1 MARDLAEFEKRMVGS
16 GFGEMIGVKMQSLKD
31 GACTLTL
38 PYKPELSRGD
48 NLIHG
53 GVIAALID
61 KAGTAAAWSYED
73 IGAGAR
79 GATVA
84 LNVNYLAGA
93 DRCELTANGHVVR
106 RGGSITVA
114 DVEVLNPAGEL
125 VARGTVTYKLSL
137 KRS

>member
-1 MARDLAEFEKRMVGS
+1 MARDLAEFEARMVGS
-16 GFGEMIGVKMQSLKD
+16 GFGELIGVKMQSLEN
-31 GACTLTL
+31 GTCTLTL
-38 PYKPELSRGD
+38 PYKSELSRGD

-73 IGAGAR
+73 IGADAR

-93 DRCELTANGHVVR
+93 DRCELTAVGRVVR

-125 VARGTVTYKLSL
+125 VSRGTVTYKLSF
-137 KRS
+137 KRP

>member
-1 MARDLAEFEKRMVGS
+1 MARDLAEFEQRMVGS
-16 GFGEMIGVKMQSLKD
+16 GFGEMIGVKMHSLKD

-73 IGAGAR
+73 IGADAR

-93 DRCELTANGHVVR
+93 DSCELTANGHVVR

>member
-1 MARDLAEFEKRMVGS
+1 M
-16 GFGEMIGVKMQSLKD
+16 
-31 GACTLTL
+31 TL

-73 IGAGAR
+73 IGADAR

-93 DRCELTANGHVVR
+93 DRCELTANARVVR

-114 DVEVLNPAGEL
+114 DVDVLNPADEL
-125 VARGTVTYKLSL
+125 VARGTVTYKLSS
-137 KRS
+137 KRR